1 MHLICLSALCSTKLS
16 SWLRCQRLATKNVM
30 VGAIFAKVCEN
41 STFDLGTCYLV
52 YCQKYRQ
59 NKLKF
64 MTITLK
70 EKHDTLKKKN
80 GETKQERFYCDE
92 IRER

>member
-1 MHLICLSALCSTKLS
+1 
-16 SWLRCQRLATKNVM
+16 
-30 VGAIFAKVCEN
+30 
-41 STFDLGTCYLV
+41 
-52 YCQKYRQ
+52 
-59 NKLKF
+59 

-80 GETKQERFYCDE
+80 GETKQQRFYCDE